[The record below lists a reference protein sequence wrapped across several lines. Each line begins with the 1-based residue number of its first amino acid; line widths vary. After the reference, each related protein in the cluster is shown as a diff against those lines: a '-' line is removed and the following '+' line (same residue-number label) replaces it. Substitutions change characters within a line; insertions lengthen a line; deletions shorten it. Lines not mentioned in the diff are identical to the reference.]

1 MTVKTGR
8 VWVGKNDMVVSKSD
22 IVGIAQGLM
31 EAGNTFG
38 ASALMTM
45 VEEAGGLPAT
55 VANGAAHETFKERKA
70 REVAERKV
78 VRIAAKAAK
87 AQVKADAAAARA
99 AKAADA
105 ATLAEAEASAA
116 AAADGN
122 LASPEDVT
130 EVVVVA

>member
-55 VANGAAHETFKERKA
+55 VANGAVHETFKERKA

-78 VRIAAKAAK
+78 VRDAAKVVKAQAKADKAAAK
-87 AQVKADAAAARA
+87 AQKAAEAAVLADAEVAQ
-99 AKAADA
+99 
-105 ATLAEAEASAA
+105 ATEPVAE
-116 AAADGN
+116 
-122 LASPEDVT
+122 
-130 EVVVVA
+130 EVVVA